1 MSLPAPKESN
11 NVIPLR
17 LPDLPHEGQ
26 PGARFVFRSVSLTM
40 LILAVLFVGALL
52 VSVFVRMDVTVEAGG
67 VLEPIRL
74 YPIRAM
80 EGGPVREVF
89 VETGDTVQK
98 GALLARLDTVEVAS
112 SIAQLE
118 AQLRAADVDRR
129 RSASADPLQLRQS
142 ADRAAQARARLSAA
156 LALVRQRM
164 VEYDLGTNVDSL
176 LANHV
181 PGRHV
186 ALDQAV
192 GDVRSAQADI
202 RLSAGEG
209 DLQALSRFDREKLGT
224 QIDQLTAQI
233 NALRAR
239 KEQLTIVAPTDGVVL
254 TDELERL
261 PGSFVRE
268 GDQVFELADLRDWRV
283 QLTVSERDVHKILVG
298 DSVKVELVAWDQSER
313 EQLGGRVVY
322 VSPEPLTVQAPS
334 GGATGAPT
342 SVPTGS
348 YRVIATL
355 DRAQLEKVGI
365 TKFRRGYTVQGNV
378 ITRSGRIITLLGDY
392 LMEKFRRK
400 SSNERLKR

>member
-1 MSLPAPKESN
+1 MSLPASKDPGI
-11 NVIPLR
+11 IPLR

-26 PGARFVFRSVSLTM
+26 PGARFISRSVSFTM
-40 LILAVLFVGALL
+40 LTLAALFVAALV
-52 VSVFVRMDVTVEAGG
+52 VSVTVRMDVTVKAGG

-80 EGGPVREVF
+80 QNGPVREVF
-89 VETGDTVQK
+89 VETGDTVQR

-142 ADRAAQARARLSAA
+142 AERASQARARLSSA
-156 LALVRQRM
+156 LAMVRQRM
-164 VEYDLGTNVDSL
+164 IEYDLGTNVDSL

-186 ALDQAV
+186 TLDQAV

-209 DLQALSRFDREKLGT
+209 DLQSLSRFDREKLGT
-224 QIDQLTAQI
+224 QMDQLTAQI

-261 PGSFVRE
+261 PGTFVRE

-283 QLTVSERDVHKILVG
+283 QLTVSERDVYRIQVG
-298 DSVKVELVAWDQSER
+298 DSVKVELVAFDQSER

-322 VSPEPLTVQAPS
+322 VSPDPLTVQAPS
-334 GGATGAPT
+334 GGTTGPVT
-342 SVPTGS
+342 SVPTGN

-378 ITRSGRIITLLGDY
+378 ITKSGRIITLLWNY
-392 LMEKFRRK
+392 MMEKLQK
-400 SSNERLKR
+400 NDSAERLNR